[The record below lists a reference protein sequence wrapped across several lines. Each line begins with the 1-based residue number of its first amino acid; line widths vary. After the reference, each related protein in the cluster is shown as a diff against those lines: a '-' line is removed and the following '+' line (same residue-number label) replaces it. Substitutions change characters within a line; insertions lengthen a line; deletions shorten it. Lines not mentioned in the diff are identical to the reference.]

1 MVHAVTADISPSG
14 ARFKVPT
21 AFNYKLGEVIDVHY
35 VELAKTSVLDGIH
48 QKIQYRVVGIDES
61 YENDAVKFLR
71 SVRLSQSDVIERFI
85 QQSLVDESQRARHDN
100 QDKIIRART
109 RGFEHTYLKHTC
121 NLPLFFSGNELKL
134 ALMTENNQPIWQ
146 YWHDERNQQTLD
158 SLFHP
163 ERMDMLTRPG
173 LKGSNNVLY
182 AFTHEHQGKQLFF
195 SMMMP
200 EATREQRQLFWHVGA
215 KRASW
220 KAFRLSV
227 FELSDKEREAL
238 AQHSTELNLDT
249 QSLTHCGMLQEIADT
264 SSARDYLLTE
274 KPRLA
279 SKELNKFRH
288 ARKSANQPICLYF
301 DAQSRRKEPRYKF
314 RSPLVLTIN
323 NTQAEGTTLDL
334 SKRGLSLALARPID
348 IAANTMCSINFKEL
362 QLYDKE
368 VPLSEVPYRIVRIS
382 AGGKKLQLEIEEK
395 KETIKTV
402 HFLNRLITHNQDKLT
417 PNKELLPTNELL
429 EGLHDIM
436 LDKVVCTPVFA
447 SKKGSAIAPS
457 VIGVNYPLLPH
468 LALFAKLGHEEHFSL
483 EPIYKGRSN
492 TLLAAPMKRIDGAKP
507 QYNEIYISTVKFGTR
522 IQSVETQ
529 LLSDFDSTKERI
541 AFIKKAQTIGEFF
554 ALRLCAAPVFD
565 PFTTLLSLDLE
576 ELAQISLH
584 NARNLEKE
592 IKAVVGY
599 GEIVDITEEVLVR
612 LELTR

>member
-1 MVHAVTADISPSG
+1 M
-14 ARFKVPT
+14 
-21 AFNYKLGEVIDVHY
+21 
-35 VELAKTSVLDGIH
+35 
-48 QKIQYRVVGIDES
+48 
-61 YENDAVKFLR
+61 
-71 SVRLSQSDVIERFI
+71 
-85 QQSLVDESQRARHDN
+85 
-100 QDKIIRART
+100 
-109 RGFEHTYLKHTC
+109 
-121 NLPLFFSGNELKL
+121 
-134 ALMTENNQPIWQ
+134 
-146 YWHDERNQQTLD
+146 
-158 SLFHP
+158 
-163 ERMDMLTRPG
+163 
-173 LKGSNNVLY
+173 
-182 AFTHEHQGKQLFF
+182 
-195 SMMMP
+195 
-200 EATREQRQLFWHVGA
+200 
-215 KRASW
+215 
-220 KAFRLSV
+220 LSV
-227 FELSDKEREAL
+227 
-238 AQHSTELNLDT
+238 
-249 QSLTHCGMLQEIADT
+249 
-264 SSARDYLLTE
+264 
-274 KPRLA
+274 
-279 SKELNKFRH
+279 
-288 ARKSANQPICLYF
+288 
-301 DAQSRRKEPRYKF
+301 
-314 RSPLVLTIN
+314 N
-323 NTQAEGTTLDL
+323 NAKIEGTTLDV
-334 SKRGLSLALARPID
+334 SKRGLSIALAKPID
-348 IAANTMCSINFKEL
+348 VAASTMCSINFKEL

-368 VPLSEVPYRIVRIS
+368 VPLSDVPYRIVRVS

-395 KETIKTV
+395 KETVKTV

-554 ALRLCAAPVFD
+554 ALRLCAAPIFD